1 MIRTLNL
8 DRSTCC
14 SSAQQEQTTFLR
26 GMTTYA
32 APRCFIS
39 PCPFP
44 SIPAVLMVLTLTAA
58 LPESVGASTLV
69 GGEPVVEAPNPAGC
83 WQGEWKSCSSGH
95 HSARERRSFPVV
107 TVDAEPS
114 FAVDSSRS
122 SRFRYSVTLHTV
134 SVDGDTVHLAGSQ
147 NLEPTLW
154 HVPLHGR
161 GHRMPFRARYS
172 SCKDRGQFVMCR

>member
-1 MIRTLNL
+1 MRRAVALFRL
-8 DRSTCC
+8 ARF
-14 SSAQQEQTTFLR
+14 A
-26 GMTTYA
+26 
-32 APRCFIS
+32 
-39 PCPFP
+39 

-95 HSARERRSFPVV
+95 HGALQATIVPCGDGRYRAEFRGRFFKVFP
-107 TVDAEPS
+107 
-114 FAVDSSRS
+114 
-122 SRFRYSVTLHTV
+122 FRYSVTLHTV

-147 NLEPTLW
+147 NL
-154 HVPLHGR
+154 GR
-161 GHRMPFRARYS
+161 LFGTFHFTAVVTECRFEARYS